1 MKKRGIFFSTDA
13 FVALSIIFLTVIIA
27 FPISKEIKRESYLQ
41 YDLIQTLDSLKV
53 GELAGTPSHLITDP
67 NQSLLEQIGEF
78 YTQGK
83 LDEAK
88 ELAGIALANLDTSQ
102 NIGLWYDD
110 ELIFSVYS
118 TPYESARNVRT
129 ARQLISGIG
138 AGNQTTGFVAK
149 AWLENIQSK
158 DTSLV
163 VRGDFICGGGGNY
176 SWGQHCGNKKTPNNF

>member
-88 ELAGIALANLDTSQ
+88 ELAGIAQSINPQFRKRLRDYVKREFDFR
-102 NIGLWYDD
+102 GL
-110 ELIFSVYS
+110 
-118 TPYESARNVRT
+118 
-129 ARQLISGIG
+129 
-138 AGNQTTGFVAK
+138 
-149 AWLENIQSK
+149 LEQGL
-158 DTSLV
+158 TQHGVLT
-163 VRGDFICGGGGNY
+163 FI
-176 SWGQHCGNKKTPNNF
+176 GNKPGNVVCPVVNAKLVD